1 MSAPTPTP
9 ADDTRDDTPVPVS
22 EITDARGMRPAAY
35 AQPPLAPL
43 EHLVFPR
50 LEQLIAAGAMDAET
64 LGVLDG
70 HIAADEAAA
79 HHDLHI
85 QRVAHVTVCRS
96 IIAVARMNVKQATRR
111 LKAARRDLRDARV
124 VLNALLVTLAARD
137 PHLRNHS

>member
-1 MSAPTPTP
+1 MSTPTPTP
-9 ADDTRDDTPVPVS
+9 AEDTRDDSPVPVS
-22 EITDARGMRPAAY
+22 DITDARGMRPAAY

-43 EHLVFPR
+43 ENLVFPR

-79 HHDLHI
+79 HHDLDI
-85 QRVAHVTVCRS
+85 QRVAHVTVCAS
-96 IIAVARMNVKQATRR
+96 IIAVARVNVRQATRR
-111 LKAARRDLRDARV
+111 LKAARRDLREAKA
-124 VLNALLVTLAARD
+124 VLDGLLVALAARD